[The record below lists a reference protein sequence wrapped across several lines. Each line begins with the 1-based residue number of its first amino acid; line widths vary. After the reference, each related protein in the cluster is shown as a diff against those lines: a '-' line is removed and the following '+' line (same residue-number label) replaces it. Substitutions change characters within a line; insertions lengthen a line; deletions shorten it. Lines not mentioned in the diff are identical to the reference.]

1 MPCLAVTA
9 LLHNWHLFIASMT
22 VQSAV
27 AWNEVDFAIGSDTAG
42 SIRVPASYQGIFGF
56 RPTHGRIS
64 MEGATPLAAS
74 FDTCGW
80 CELTILSLIVHSQ
93 NKPTKSIDGPLS
105 CVLFVYRVQEWSIC
119 PYACQHV
126 SNPVQCG
133 VDSQA
138 HVQVCTDGRAA

>member
-1 MPCLAVTA
+1 MCCSHAYVPSLAVTA

-27 AWNEVDFAIGSDTAG
+27 AWKEVDFAIGSDTAG

-80 CELTILSLIVHSQ
+80 CELTILSLCTH
-93 NKPTKSIDGPLS
+93 KPTKSIHGPLS
-105 CVLFVYRVQEWSIC
+105 CVLFMKRVQEVVGTPLLMSV
-119 PYACQHV
+119 CQQ
-126 SNPVQCG
+126 PC
-133 VDSQA
+133 A
-138 HVQVCTDGRAA
+138 MWC